1 MNNQSKGNPYANSQE
16 ELFDRF
22 VELSNRLLS
31 LPLRQ
36 AGRAE
41 VLDWDIEY
49 VSGPAVVA
57 NVQYQVL
64 RRINDF
70 IADNSQPRILDI
82 GSNIGLSVLHYKR
95 LYPNAKITAFE
106 PDPQFLPVL
115 KRNLERNGAADVQA
129 VEAAAWIE
137 DGQAQ
142 WISEGID
149 GSKLIENNG
158 DGVNVINVVTVDLK
172 NYLDSPVDMIKL
184 DIEGA
189 EFQVIPHIAGD
200 LDQVKN
206 LSIECHI
213 NQGSYQDYGYLITL
227 LANAGFSLSTNS
239 YGHWE
244 DLLREQKVI
253 PFHFHQYI
261 ALSAWRDRPT
271 SDLPYWGIVPN
282 ADLSLI
288 LDARELRKKISILN
302 LQIEQLERTHQK
314 VMQQLEELKDRLME
328 SESQVKEL
336 EQNYQVSQTQYEE
349 LQNQYQASQALVQY
363 LQQPLYRRAYRK
375 VKRTLLGQ

>member
-1 MNNQSKGNPYANSQE
+1 MNNQNQGNPYANSQD

-22 VELSNRLLS
+22 VELSNRLLP

-36 AGRAE
+36 AGRTE
-41 VLDWDIEY
+41 VLGWDIEY

-70 IADNSQPRILDI
+70 IADNSQPRILDV

-95 LYPNAKITAFE
+95 LYPQAKITAFE

-115 KRNLERNGAADVQA
+115 KRNLERNGAADVQ
-129 VEAAAWIE
+129 VVGAAAWIE

-142 WISEGID
+142 WVSEGID
-149 GSKLIENNG
+149 GSKLIDNNG
-158 DGVNVINVVTVDLK
+158 DGENLVNVLTVDL
-172 NYLDSPVDMIKL
+172 NHYLDSPVDLIKL

-189 EFQVIPHIAGD
+189 EFQVIPHIAGN

-213 NQGSYQDYGYLITL
+213 NQGLYHEYGNLITL
-227 LANAGFSLSTNS
+227 LADAGFSLSTNS

-244 DLLREQKVI
+244 DLLREQKVT

-261 ALSAWRDRPT
+261 ALSAWRERPT
-271 SDLPYWGIVPN
+271 SDLPNWGIVPN
-282 ADLSLI
+282 ADLGLVM
-288 LDARELRKKISILN
+288 DARELRKKINRLN
-302 LQIEQLERTHQK
+302 LQIGQLEHAHQK
-314 VMQQLEELKDRLME
+314 VMQQLEELKDKLIM
-328 SESQVKEL
+328 SESQVNKL
-336 EQNYQVSQTQYEE
+336 EQNYQVSQIQFQE
-349 LQNQYQASQALVQY
+349 LQSQYQASQALVQY
-363 LQQPLYRRAYRK
+363 LQQPFYQRVYQK
-375 VKRTLLGQ
+375 VKRTLSGQ